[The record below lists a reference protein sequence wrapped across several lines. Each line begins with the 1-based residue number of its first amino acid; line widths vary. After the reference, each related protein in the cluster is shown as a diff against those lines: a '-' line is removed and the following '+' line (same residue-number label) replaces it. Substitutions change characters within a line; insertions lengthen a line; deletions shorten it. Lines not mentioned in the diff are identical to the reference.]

1 MKNKMVIYGCGGTG
15 INVVSPYIT
24 TPLEEKPGYA
34 KVEAFLIDTSESN
47 INTTKVRN
55 AFYKIKLEKDAE
67 GSGSIRAENAPEIMQ
82 QVPNFISE
90 KHPGDINIVVASA
103 NGGSGSTIAPVL
115 ASELIKRGK
124 PVISILFLDDNNLKS
139 IENAYRTLVSYD
151 SMAKKSGVP
160 FITLLIPNVS
170 IKEANEVAEEYIS
183 MLAMLFSNE
192 NHGLDNADLRNFLNF
207 TKVTGAAPGVASLMI
222 TDKLGEKY
230 NRNPLSLAMLHTSL
244 DAQEASRGKFVTG
257 YSCDGIFRLN
267 DGQKIENRTVFF
279 TTEYDEV
286 LEMIR
291 HLKDR
296 TESFQAELSGVVN
309 SRIKLDV
316 DGGSVEEN
324 GLVL

>member
-115 ASELIKRGK
+115 TSELIKRGK
-124 PVISILFLDDNNLKS
+124 PVISILFLDDNSLKS

-151 SMAKKSGVP
+151 SMAKKAGVP

-257 YSCDGIFRLN
+257 Y
-267 DGQKIENRTVFF
+267 
-279 TTEYDEV
+279 
-286 LEMIR
+286 
-291 HLKDR
+291 
-296 TESFQAELSGVVN
+296 
-309 SRIKLDV
+309 
-316 DGGSVEEN
+316 
-324 GLVL
+324 

>member
-151 SMAKKSGVP
+151 SMAKKAGVP

-267 DGQKIENRTVFF
+267 DGQKIENRTVYF

-296 TESFQAELSGVVN
+296 TASFQAELSGVVN

>member
-151 SMAKKSGVP
+151 SMAKKAGVP

-286 LEMIR
+286 LEMIH

-309 SRIKLDV
+309 SRIKLDA